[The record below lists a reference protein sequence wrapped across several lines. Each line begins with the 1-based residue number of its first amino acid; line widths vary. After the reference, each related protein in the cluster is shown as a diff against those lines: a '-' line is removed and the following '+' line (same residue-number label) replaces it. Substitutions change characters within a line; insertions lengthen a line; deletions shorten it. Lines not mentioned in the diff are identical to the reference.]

1 MNNVKKGKISDLIND
16 VNNLN
21 KGSEYGGHLLEKS
34 VEEFGLGRGI
44 VVDVNNNIIGGNHIT
59 ETALA
64 KGFTD
69 VVFVETTGNTLVVT
83 KRIDVDKTTPEGL
96 QKATVMGLADNQT
109 QKINY
114 VFDAEVSD
122 AILTEAICEEWGVKN
137 YDKDIDY
144 DLLDD
149 EDNQLL
155 EDLQKNVKKAI
166 QIEFEVE
173 HFEEAQLLVKFWRG
187 QKLYIGKYLLDK
199 LKEEKAKL

>member
-1 MNNVKKGKISDLIND
+1 MNNVKKGKISDLITD

-44 VVDVNNNIIGGNHIT
+44 VVDVNNNIIGGNHIS
-59 ETALA
+59 ETALS

-109 QKINY
+109 HKINY
-114 VFDAEVSD
+114 VFNADVSD
-122 AILTEAICEEWGVKN
+122 AILTEAVCEEWGVKN
-137 YDKDIDY
+137 YDKDIDF
-144 DLLDD
+144 DNIESN
-149 EDNQLL
+149 EDR
-155 EDLQKNVKKAI
+155 EKKDNFKLVSCPKCNH
-166 QIEFEVE
+166 QFE
-173 HFEEAQLLVKFWRG
+173 
-187 QKLYIGKYLLDK
+187 I
-199 LKEEKAKL
+199 